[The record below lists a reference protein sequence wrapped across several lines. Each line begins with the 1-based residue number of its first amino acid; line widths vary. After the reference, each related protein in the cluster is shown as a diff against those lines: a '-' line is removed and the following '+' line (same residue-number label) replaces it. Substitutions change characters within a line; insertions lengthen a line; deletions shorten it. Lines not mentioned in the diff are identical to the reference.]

1 MADYSKTR
9 IQFRR
14 GTAAELSAANP
25 KLGVGEPA
33 FATDTN
39 VLKIGDGSENYN
51 DLSGITGGGGGG
63 GGSMSNL
70 TDDSS
75 PQLGGDLDVH
85 GKDFLSS
92 SGIFN
97 FTTATGSTTPII
109 NLIPPASHF
118 DTEIRLHTNNSGTT
132 YQDLINDGGT
142 LKLRTNDS
150 NPIGIYTNGQERIN
164 ISNGGVIKFNQTG
177 DSYKFPTTRG
187 SANQFLQTDVNG
199 DMTFES
205 VDTTNF
211 SSSTLVTESEGI
223 ASNDNDTTIPTSAA
237 VKDYIDTNVPSSDT
251 SSTPNST
258 AVTNIVMI
266 SQSNYDNLSSVD
278 ANTVYFI
285 T

>member
-25 KLGVGEPA
+25 TLGVGEPA

-39 VLKIGDGSENYN
+39 VLKIGDGSTAYN
-51 DLSGITGGGGGG
+51 SLSGITGGGGGG
-63 GGSMSNL
+63 GGTMSNL

-85 GKDFLSS
+85 GKDFISS

-97 FTTATGSTTPII
+97 FTTSAGSTTPII
-109 NLIPPASHF
+109 NIIPPASHF
-118 DTEIRLHTNNSGTT
+118 DTEIRLHTNNTGTS

-177 DSYKFPTTRG
+177 DSYTFPTTRG

-199 DMTFES
+199 NITFES

-237 VKDYIDTNVPSSDT
+237 VKDYIDTNVPASDT
-251 SSTPNST
+251 SNIANST

-266 SQSNYDNLSSVD
+266 TQANYDALSSYD
-278 ANTVYFI
+278 TNTVYFI